1 MKTQFLPPALPALI
15 SSCLHIVSAGKFGR
29 TERRFGWAGLLVLVL
44 TACSSGSK
52 DVGTND
58 STAVGDTL
66 DVPAVADEATLVEA
80 GKDAA
85 GDVPADTSKLE
96 ITFDETAGLVFER
109 QEPYYTVS
117 IVTQQYEASSE
128 VTWYFDAEVA
138 PLYFKESWSAEGNEG
153 ATEFFMDTKSGN
165 VACAYTEEADVAE
178 KWCGATGGIRTRLD
192 DETGESTVELI
203 PAGYGAQVNGELT
216 RYLDILKRILND
228 AEKTQEDETTY
239 TLRIEK
245 TTLIGEME
253 VQESTEVSI
262 PKKVYE
268 ALVN

>member
-1 MKTQFLPPALPALI
+1 MKTQFLPPALPTFI

-29 TERRFGWAGLLVLVL
+29 PGRRFGWTGLLVLML
-44 TACSSGSK
+44 AACSSGSK
-52 DVGTND
+52 EVGTND

-66 DVPAVADEATLVEA
+66 EVPAVADEATLVEA
-80 GKDAA
+80 GNDAA
-85 GDVPADTSKLE
+85 GNVPADTSKLE

-117 IVTQQYEASSE
+117 IVTQQYEGSSE
-128 VTWYFDAEVA
+128 VTWYFDADFSA
-138 PLYFKESWSAEGNEG
+138 IYFNQSWSVEGTEG
-153 ATEFFMDTKSGN
+153 STEYFITGGRD
-165 VACAYTEEADVAE
+165 VACGYMEEYNTVE
-178 KWCGATGGIRTRLD
+178 KWCRTTGGTRTTMN
-192 DETGESTVELI
+192 DESGDATTELLPVEYGTTVNSSL
-203 PAGYGAQVNGELT
+203 AN
-216 RYLDILKRILND
+216 YLETLKAILND

-245 TTLIGEME
+245 STLIGEEE